1 VDAFCKFFDKID
13 QKLETVCVNLA
24 DLVSKD
30 LLICLDELIIDELK
44 LILALTGNFSKVVNV
59 AASDWVQIERNVSEQ
74 QLNTNKVLVQNTQF
88 QRLLSPLVLDI
99 RICSVLQ

>member
-1 VDAFCKFFDKID
+1 MDAFRKLFDEID
-13 QKLETVCVNLA
+13 QKLETVCVDLA

-30 LLICLDELIIDELK
+30 FLICLDELIINELK
-44 LILALTGNFSKVVNV
+44 LILTLTGNFSEIVNV